1 MPVEFRA
8 FHARTRRPAGQSASL
23 GTTCVEIASGMT
35 NNSIAKPRDYAN
47 AIWRLRYFW
56 LSLVKMDLRTRYR
69 RSFLGIGW
77 SMLHPLAMTAVICT
91 VFHKLFDLDIREYGP
106 SLMAGLCF
114 WNFVSTCTTQGCR
127 CLYQGEPY
135 IRQYPAPIA
144 IYSLRVVLGA
154 GFHFLFALVVVIG
167 LRWAFLGFDN
177 LVALPMILPMLVVLF
192 VFGWAI
198 STVVSFVNVYFPDTE
213 HICEVLLQVLFYLTP
228 IIYPAEMLR
237 KRGLDWLIAINPMA
251 NLLELVRRP
260 ILMGEAPSLYAVA
273 ASVVTALAIGGA
285 ATLMLR
291 RFERKIIFQL

>member
-1 MPVEFRA
+1 
-8 FHARTRRPAGQSASL
+8 
-23 GTTCVEIASGMT
+23 MT
-35 NNSIAKPRDYAN
+35 NNPTANPRGYLES
-47 AIWRLRYFW
+47 IWRLRYFW

-91 VFHKLFDLDIREYGP
+91 VFHKLFDLNILEYGP

-114 WNFVSTCTTQGCR
+114 WNFVSTCTTHGCR

-154 GFHFLFALVVVIG
+154 GFHFLFALLVVVG

-177 LVALPMILPMLVVLF
+177 LPALPYILPMLLVLF
-192 VFGWAI
+192 VFGWAV
-198 STVVSFVNVYFPDTE
+198 STAVSFVNVYFPDME
-213 HICEVLLQVLFYLTP
+213 HICEVVLQVLFYLTP
-228 IIYPAEMLR
+228 IIYPAAMLQ
-237 KRGLDWLIAINPMA
+237 KRGLDWLLAVNPMA

-260 ILMGEAPSLYAVA
+260 ILQGEAPGGYAVA
-273 ASVVTALAIGGA
+273 MSLGTVLVIGCA
-285 ATLMLR
+285 ATFMLR

>member
-1 MPVEFRA
+1 
-8 FHARTRRPAGQSASL
+8 
-23 GTTCVEIASGMT
+23 MT
-35 NNSIAKPRDYAN
+35 NNSIAKSRLYAQS
-47 AIWRLRYFW
+47 IWRLRYFW

-91 VFHKLFDLDIREYGP
+91 VFHKLFNLDVREFGP

-114 WNFVSTCTTQGCR
+114 WNFVSTCTTLGCR

-154 GFHFLFALVVVIG
+154 GFHFVFAMLVVVG

-177 LVALPMILPMLVVLF
+177 IPALPSVLPMLLVLF
-192 VFGWAI
+192 VFGWSVA
-198 STVVSFVNVYFPDTE
+198 TVVSFVNVYFPDTE
-213 HICEVLLQVLFYLTP
+213 HICEVVLQALFYLTP
-228 IIYPAEMLR
+228 IVYTPEMLR
-237 KRGLDWLIAINPMA
+237 NRGMDWLLSINPMA

-260 ILMGEAPSLYAVA
+260 ILQGEAPGLYAVSM
-273 ASVVTALAIGGA
+273 SVGTVLAIAGVA
-285 ATLMLR
+285 MLVLR